1 MKSRY
6 LLGAGAAL
14 AVAFGCAEA
23 NAQFAWLG
31 GPIPWPSMSDRRAGG
46 PAFRTRRTRSRRRPS
61 GSTADLD
68 LPVPTGLLS
77 TSFNGSARYNSGFNA
92 GGRLG
97 CSIGPWRLEEEY
109 SYRHNGLSS
118 FGAFFGPNINSAFTG
133 DRTTHSIMTN
143 FIYDFDRLGWP
154 VTPHIGFGIGAVD
167 NVDSVSL
174 NPVTLNGLGLTT
186 VSGPGGVLGR
196 IGTGTPFPNPVLG
209 GTFLKGSH
217 WNFGYQ
223 AIAGF
228 RYDINPLLAFD
239 VDYRYLA
246 TTEPTFTN
254 KGVAPFPPFGFP
266 PRTTKYTSGYN
277 TQNIVASLTMK
288 FGAPP
293 PAPPPP
299 APPAP
304 PPPPTHQVYLVFF
317 DWDKYNITPEGQ
329 QIIQLAA
336 NQYRSGGR
344 VTLQVTGY
352 TDTIGIGRLQP
363 AALRAARQRRRR
375 RARTARRPAQRH
387 GGRRPRHERP
397 ARSDASRRTRA
408 AEPPRRDR
416 LPVKEVFSLASRGSR
431 RDPRQP
437 PRMIRGGFP
446 L

>member
-23 NAQFAWLG
+23 NAQFAFLG
-31 GPIPWPSMSDRRAGG
+31 GPYPVAFYVGPEGGWTSLANQKDTVSTPTFLVNGAG
-46 PAFRTRRTRSRRRPS
+46 P
-61 GSTADLD
+61 
-68 LPVPTGLLS
+68 
-77 TSFNGSARYNSGFNA
+77 FNRFNLSARYDSGFNA
-92 GGRLG
+92 GARLG
-97 CSIGPWRLEEEY
+97 IQYGPLRVEEEY

-118 FGAFFGPNINSAFTG
+118 LGGFLGPNNNSAFSGNRNTNA
-133 DRTTHSIMTN
+133 IMTN
-143 FIYDFDRLGWP
+143 FIYDFTIGWP
-154 VTPHIGFGIGAVD
+154 VSPHIGFGVGAV
-167 NVDSVSL
+167 NNNDSVSL
-174 NPVTLNGLGLTT
+174 RTLN
-186 VSGPGGVLGR
+186 SGPNPLIITAPGVAGAAV
-196 IGTGTPFPNPVLG
+196 IPANSTLG
-209 GTFLKGSH
+209 GTFLKGNN

-239 VDYRYLA
+239 LDYRYLA
-246 TTEPTFTN
+246 TTDPTFSN
-254 KGVAPFPPFGFP
+254 KGVFPLPPAGFP
-266 PRTTKYTSGYN
+266 PRTTRYTSGYN

-352 TDTIGIGRLQP
+352 TDTSGSPGYNQRLSERRANAVA
-363 AALRAARQRRRR
+363 AAL
-375 RARTARRPAQRH
+375 
-387 GGRRPRHERP
+387 ERLGVP
-397 ARSDASRRTRA
+397 RSDMVVAGRGQNDLRVPTPPGVREPQNRRV
-408 AEPPRRDR
+408 EI
-416 LPVKEVFSLASRGSR
+416 VF
-431 RDPRQP
+431 P
-437 PRMIRGGFP
+437 
-446 L
+446 

>member
-23 NAQFAWLG
+23 NAQFAFMGGPYPTLFYVGPEGGWTSLSNQRDQIRTTPFRVDSGLGLG
-31 GPIPWPSMSDRRAGG
+31 GANG
-46 PAFRTRRTRSRRRPS
+46 PFFSN
-61 GSTADLD
+61 
-68 LPVPTGLLS
+68 
-77 TSFNGSARYNSGFNA
+77 FNGSARYDSGFNA

-97 CSIGPWRLEEEY
+97 LQYGPWRVEEEY
-109 SYRHNGLSS
+109 SYRRNGLSS
-118 FGAFFGPNINSAFTG
+118 FGGFFNPGGTNAFSGE
-133 DRTTHSIMTN
+133 RVTHSIMTN
-143 FIYDFDRLGWP
+143 VIYDFTIGWP

-167 NVDSVSL
+167 NVDSISL
-174 NPVTLNGLGLTT
+174 NTVTLNGLGLTT

-196 IGTGTPFPNPVLG
+196 IGAGTPFPNPTLG
-209 GTFLKGSH
+209 GTFLKGSQ

-223 AIAGF
+223 AIVGV

-239 VDYRYLA
+239 LDYRYLA
-246 TTEPTFTN
+246 TTSPTFTN

-266 PRTTKYTSGYN
+266 PSTVRYNSGYN

-293 PAPPPP
+293 PPPPP

-352 TDTIGIGRLQP
+352 TDTSGSAGYNQRLSERRANAVA
-363 AALRAARQRRRR
+363 AALEHLGV
-375 RARTARRPAQRH
+375 P
-387 GGRRPRHERP
+387 
-397 ARSDASRRTRA
+397 RSDMVVAGRGQNDLRVPTPNGVREPQNRRV
-408 AEPPRRDR
+408 EI
-416 LPVKEVFSLASRGSR
+416 VF
-431 RDPRQP
+431 P
-437 PRMIRGGFP
+437 
-446 L
+446 

>member
-23 NAQFAWLG
+23 NAQFAFMG
-31 GPIPWPSMSDRRAGG
+31 GPYPTLFYVGPEGGWTSLSNQKDTIHTTPFRVDSGLGLAGANG
-46 PAFRTRRTRSRRRPS
+46 PFFSN
-61 GSTADLD
+61 
-68 LPVPTGLLS
+68 
-77 TSFNGSARYNSGFNA
+77 FNGSARYNSGFNA

-97 CSIGPWRLEEEY
+97 LQYGPWRVEEEY

-118 FGAFFGPNINSAFTG
+118 FGGFFNPGGTNAFSGE
-133 DRTTHSIMTN
+133 RVTHSIMTN
-143 FIYDFDRLGWP
+143 VIYDFTIGWP
-154 VTPHIGFGIGAVD
+154 VTPHIGFGVGAVD
-167 NVDSVSL
+167 NVDSISL
-174 NPVTLNGLGLTT
+174 NPVTLNGLGMTT

-196 IGTGTPFPNPVLG
+196 IGAGTPFPSPTLG
-209 GTFLKGSH
+209 GTFLKGSS
-217 WNFGYQ
+217 WVFGYQ
-223 AIAGF
+223 AIVGV

-246 TTEPTFTN
+246 TTSPSFSS
-254 KGVAPFPPFGFP
+254 KGVAPFPPFGFSGV
-266 PRTTKYTSGYN
+266 KYTSGYN

-336 NQYRSGGR
+336 NQYHSGGH

-352 TDTIGIGRLQP
+352 TDTSGSAGYNQRLSERRANAVA
-363 AALRAARQRRRR
+363 AAL
-375 RARTARRPAQRH
+375 
-387 GGRRPRHERP
+387 ERLGVP
-397 ARSDASRRTRA
+397 RSDMVVAGRGENDLRVPTPNGVREPQNRRV
-408 AEPPRRDR
+408 EI
-416 LPVKEVFSLASRGSR
+416 VF
-431 RDPRQP
+431 P
-437 PRMIRGGFP
+437 
-446 L
+446 

>member
-31 GPIPWPSMSDRRAGG
+31 GPYPVTYYVGPEGG
-46 PAFRTRRTRSRRRPS
+46 WTSLANQKDTITTVPFRVDT
-61 GSTADLD
+61 GVV
-68 LPVPTGLLS
+68 VPPNGPFFS
-77 TSFNGSARYNSGFNA
+77 NFNGSARYNSGFNA

-97 CSIGPWRLEEEY
+97 IQYGPLRVEEEY
-109 SYRHNGLSS
+109 SYRHNRLSS
-118 FGAFFGPNINSAFTG
+118 FGAFFIPRSNSLFQGQRNTNA
-133 DRTTHSIMTN
+133 IMTN
-143 FIYDFDRLGWP
+143 FIYDFTIGWP
-154 VTPHIGFGIGAVD
+154 VTPHIGFGIGALE
-167 NVDSVSL
+167 NVDSISL
-174 NPVTLNGLGLTT
+174 NPVTLAGLPRTT
-186 VSGPGGVLGR
+186 VSGPGGV
-196 IGTGTPFPNPVLG
+196 IGVIGATTPFPNPTLG
-209 GTFLKGSH
+209 GTFLKQST

-239 VDYRYLA
+239 LDYRYLA
-246 TTEPTFTN
+246 RTDPTFTN
-254 KGVAPFPPFGFP
+254 KGVAPFPPFGLP
-266 PRTTKYTSGYN
+266 PGTVKYKSGYN

-352 TDTIGIGRLQP
+352 TDTSGSAGYNQRLSERRANAVA
-363 AALRAARQRRRR
+363 AAL
-375 RARTARRPAQRH
+375 
-387 GGRRPRHERP
+387 ERLGVP
-397 ARSDASRRTRA
+397 RSDMVVAGRGQNDLRVPTPPGVREPQNRRVEIA
-408 AEPPRRDR
+408 
-416 LPVKEVFSLASRGSR
+416 
-431 RDPRQP
+431 
-437 PRMIRGGFP
+437 FP
-446 L
+446 YAGILLFT

>member
-31 GPIPWPSMSDRRAGG
+31 GPYPVTYYVGPEGGWTSLANQKDRITTTPFRVDTGTNPPPNG
-46 PAFRTRRTRSRRRPS
+46 PFFNN
-61 GSTADLD
+61 
-68 LPVPTGLLS
+68 
-77 TSFNGSARYNSGFNA
+77 FNGSARYDSGFNA

-97 CSIGPWRLEEEY
+97 IQYGPIRVEEEY

-118 FGAFFGPNINSAFTG
+118 FGAFNIANSNSLFQG
-133 DRTTHSIMTN
+133 QRNTHSIMTN
-143 FIYDFDRLGWP
+143 FIYDFTIGWP
-154 VTPHIGFGIGAVD
+154 VSPHIGFGVGAVD
-167 NVDSVSL
+167 NVDSISL
-174 NPVTLNGLGLTT
+174 NGGTLTGLPRTT
-186 VSGPGGVLGR
+186 VSGPGGV
-196 IGTGTPFPNPVLG
+196 IGVIGAGTPFPNPTLG
-209 GTFLKGSH
+209 GTFLKGSN

-239 VDYRYLA
+239 LDYRYLA
-246 TTEPTFTN
+246 TTDPTFTN

-266 PRTTKYTSGYN
+266 PRSVKYTSGYN

-336 NQYRSGGR
+336 NQYHSGGH

-352 TDTIGIGRLQP
+352 TDTTGSAGYNQRLSERRANAVA
-363 AALRAARQRRRR
+363 AAL
-375 RARTARRPAQRH
+375 
-387 GGRRPRHERP
+387 ERLGVP
-397 ARSDASRRTRA
+397 RSDMVVAGRGMNDLRVPTPPGVREPQNRRV
-408 AEPPRRDR
+408 EI
-416 LPVKEVFSLASRGSR
+416 VF
-431 RDPRQP
+431 P
-437 PRMIRGGFP
+437 
-446 L
+446 

>member
-6 LLGAGAAL
+6 LISAGAAL

-23 NAQFAWLG
+23 NAQFAFMG
-31 GPIPWPSMSDRRAGG
+31 GPYPTVFYVGPEGGWTSLSNQKDTITTVPFRVDSGVVIPPNG
-46 PAFRTRRTRSRRRPS
+46 PFFNK
-61 GSTADLD
+61 
-68 LPVPTGLLS
+68 
-77 TSFNGSARYNSGFNA
+77 FNGSARYDSGFNA

-97 CSIGPWRLEEEY
+97 MQYGPWRLEEEY
-109 SYRHNGLSS
+109 SYRRNGLSS
-118 FGAFFGPNINSAFTG
+118 FGAFFGPNINRAFEG
-133 DRTTHSIMTN
+133 ERVTHSIMTN
-143 FIYDFDRLGWP
+143 VIYDFVVGWP

-167 NVDSVSL
+167 NVDSISL
-174 NPVTLNGLGLTT
+174 NPVTLNGLGRTT
-186 VSGPGGVLGR
+186 VSTPAGVAGV
-196 IGTGTPFPNPVLG
+196 IGATTPFPNPTIG
-209 GTFLKGSH
+209 GTFLKGSQ

-239 VDYRYLA
+239 LDYRYQA
-246 TTEPTFTN
+246 TTSPTFTN

-266 PRTTKYTSGYN
+266 PGTVKYTSGYN

-336 NQYRSGGR
+336 NQYHSGGH

-352 TDTIGIGRLQP
+352 TDTSGSAGYNQRLSERRANAVA
-363 AALRAARQRRRR
+363 AAL
-375 RARTARRPAQRH
+375 
-387 GGRRPRHERP
+387 ERLGVP
-397 ARSDASRRTRA
+397 RSDMVVAGRGMNDLRVPTPPGVREPQNRRV
-408 AEPPRRDR
+408 EI
-416 LPVKEVFSLASRGSR
+416 VF
-431 RDPRQP
+431 P
-437 PRMIRGGFP
+437 
-446 L
+446 

>member
-6 LLGAGAAL
+6 LLSAGAAL

-23 NAQFAWLG
+23 NAQFAWMG
-31 GPIPWPSMSDRRAGG
+31 GPYPTVFYVGPEGG
-46 PAFRTRRTRSRRRPS
+46 WTSLGNQKDTITTTPFRV
-61 GSTADLD
+61 D
-68 LPVPTGLLS
+68 TGLNPPPNGPFFNH
-77 TSFNGSARYNSGFNA
+77 FNGSARYNSGFNA

-97 CSIGPWRLEEEY
+97 LQYGPWRVEEEY
-109 SYRHNGLSS
+109 SYRNNGLSS
-118 FGAFFGPNINSAFTG
+118 FGAFFGPNVNRAFTG
-133 DRTTHSIMTN
+133 ERVTHSIMTN
-143 FIYDFDRLGWP
+143 VIYDFTIGWP

-174 NPVTLNGLGLTT
+174 NPITLNGLGLTT
-186 VSGPGGVLGR
+186 VSGPGGVIGR
-196 IGTGTPFPNPVLG
+196 IGAGTPFANPTIG
-209 GTFLKGSH
+209 GTFLKGSQ

-223 AIAGF
+223 AIVGF

-239 VDYRYLA
+239 LDYRYLA
-246 TTEPTFTN
+246 TTSPTFTN

-266 PRTTKYTSGYN
+266 PNTVKYTSGYN

-352 TDTIGIGRLQP
+352 TDTSGSAGYNQRLSERRANAVA
-363 AALRAARQRRRR
+363 AAL
-375 RARTARRPAQRH
+375 
-387 GGRRPRHERP
+387 ERLGVP
-397 ARSDASRRTRA
+397 RSDMVVAGRGMNDLRVPTPPGVREPQNRRV
-408 AEPPRRDR
+408 EI
-416 LPVKEVFSLASRGSR
+416 VF
-431 RDPRQP
+431 P
-437 PRMIRGGFP
+437 
-446 L
+446 

>member
-1 MKSRY
+1 MKHRY

-23 NAQFAWLG
+23 NAQFAFLG
-31 GPIPWPSMSDRRAGG
+31 GPYPVTFYVGPEGG
-46 PAFRTRRTRSRRRPS
+46 WTKLTDQTDKIRTSPAFR
-61 GSTADLD
+61 ADVG
-68 LPVPTGLLS
+68 PAGFTPPNGPFFS
-77 TSFNGSARYNSGFNA
+77 NFNAKANYDSGFNA

-97 CSIGPWRLEEEY
+97 LQYGPLRVEEEY
-109 SYRHNGLSS
+109 SFRHNGLSNS
-118 FGAFFGPNINSAFTG
+118 ASSNAFFSSGAFTG
-133 DRTTHSIMTN
+133 NRNTHAIMTN
-143 FIYDFDRLGWP
+143 FIYDFTVGWP
-154 VTPHIGFGIGAVD
+154 VSPHLGFGVGAVD
-167 NVDSVSL
+167 NVDSISLKTNTLPLAPGQQLAVSV
-174 NPVTLNGLGLTT
+174 PGPT
-186 VSGPGGVLGR
+186 VIGR
-196 IGTGTPFPNPVLG
+196 VGAGTPFAPTFG
-209 GTFLKGSH
+209 GTFLKGSS

-246 TTEPTFTN
+246 TTSPSFTN
-254 KGVAPFPPFGFP
+254 KGVFPFPPFGLP
-266 PRTTKYTSGYN
+266 SSTVKYTSGYQ
-277 TQNIVASLTMK
+277 THNIVASLTMK

-352 TDTIGIGRLQP
+352 TDTSGSPGYNQRLSE
-363 AALRAARQRRRR
+363 R
-375 RARTARRPAQRH
+375 RANAVASAL
-387 GGRRPRHERP
+387 ERLGVP
-397 ARSDASRRTRA
+397 RSDMVVAGRGENDLRVPTPKGVREPQNRRV
-408 AEPPRRDR
+408 EI
-416 LPVKEVFSLASRGSR
+416 VF
-431 RDPRQP
+431 P
-437 PRMIRGGFP
+437 
-446 L
+446 

>member
-23 NAQFAWLG
+23 NAQFQMPFLSSFGPPVFYVGPEG
-31 GPIPWPSMSDRRAGG
+31 GWTKLINQNDKITTTPFRIDTGANPPANG
-46 PAFRTRRTRSRRRPS
+46 PFFSNFS
-61 GSTADLD
+61 
-68 LPVPTGLLS
+68 
-77 TSFNGSARYNSGFNA
+77 GSARYNSGFNA

-97 CSIGPWRLEEEY
+97 LQYGPVRVEEEY

-118 FGAFFGPNINSAFTG
+118 FGAFFGPNTNTLFTG
-133 DRTTHSIMTN
+133 NRNTHSIMTN
-143 FIYDFDRLGWP
+143 FIYDFTIGWP
-154 VTPHIGFGIGAVD
+154 VTPHIGFGVGAVD
-167 NVDSVSL
+167 TIDSVSL
-174 NPVTLNGLGLTT
+174 SPVTLAGQPLTT
-186 VSGPGGVLGR
+186 VSGPGGVIGR
-196 IGTGTPFPNPVLG
+196 IGAGTPFPNPTLG
-209 GTFLKGSH
+209 GTFLKGNS

-223 AIAGF
+223 AIGGF

-239 VDYRYLA
+239 LDYRYLA
-246 TTEPTFTN
+246 TTSPTFTN
-254 KGVAPFPPFGFP
+254 KGVAPFPPFGLP
-266 PRTTKYTSGYN
+266 AGTVKYTSGYS
-277 TQNIVASLTMK
+277 THNIVASLTMK

-352 TDTIGIGRLQP
+352 TDTSGSPGYNQRLSERRANAVA
-363 AALRAARQRRRR
+363 AAL
-375 RARTARRPAQRH
+375 
-387 GGRRPRHERP
+387 ERLGVP
-397 ARSDASRRTRA
+397 RSDMVVAGRGQNDLRVPTPPGVREPQNRRV
-408 AEPPRRDR
+408 EI
-416 LPVKEVFSLASRGSR
+416 VF
-431 RDPRQP
+431 P
-437 PRMIRGGFP
+437 
-446 L
+446 

>member
-6 LLGAGAAL
+6 LLSAGAAL

-31 GPIPWPSMSDRRAGG
+31 GPYPTVFYVGPEGG
-46 PAFRTRRTRSRRRPS
+46 WTSLANQKDTITTTPFRVDSGLVPANGPFFSN
-61 GSTADLD
+61 
-68 LPVPTGLLS
+68 
-77 TSFNGSARYNSGFNA
+77 FNGSARYNSGFNA

-97 CSIGPWRLEEEY
+97 IQYGPLRVEEEY

-118 FGAFFGPNINSAFTG
+118 FGGFFNPGGTSAFSGQRNTNA
-133 DRTTHSIMTN
+133 IMTN
-143 FIYDFDRLGWP
+143 FIYDFTVGWP
-154 VTPHIGFGIGAVD
+154 VTPHIGFGIGAVE
-167 NVDSVSL
+167 NVDSISL
-174 NPVTLNGLGLTT
+174 NPVTLTGLGTTT
-186 VSGPGGVLGR
+186 VSGPGGVFGR
-196 IGTGTPFPNPVLG
+196 IGAGTPFPNPTLG
-209 GTFLKGSH
+209 GTFLKGSN

-246 TTEPTFTN
+246 TTSPSFSN
-254 KGVAPFPPFGFP
+254 KGIAPFPPFGF
-266 PRTTKYTSGYN
+266 TGVKYTSGYN

-336 NQYRSGGR
+336 NQYHSGGH

-352 TDTIGIGRLQP
+352 TDTSGSAGYNQRLSERRANAVA
-363 AALRAARQRRRR
+363 AAL
-375 RARTARRPAQRH
+375 
-387 GGRRPRHERP
+387 ERLGVP
-397 ARSDASRRTRA
+397 RSDMVVAGRGENDLRVPTPKGVREPQNRRV
-408 AEPPRRDR
+408 EI
-416 LPVKEVFSLASRGSR
+416 VF
-431 RDPRQP
+431 P
-437 PRMIRGGFP
+437 
-446 L
+446 